1 MYWLEISVTTD
12 GEAAEAVSEFL
23 RPYAYDQGVV
33 IEQLGDPHN
42 PDPSALEP
50 QVTVKIY
57 VPEEEDSPDLRGE
70 IVEAFYHMNRLYP
83 VGEPR
88 FRELQEKDWAT
99 AWRENYHP
107 FRIGRSLWIQPSW
120 EKIDVSHSEDV
131 LITLDPGMAFGT
143 GLHPTTQMCLQALED
158 LIQPGYEV
166 LDVGTGS
173 GILSIAAAKLGA
185 AKIVAFDLDR
195 QAVRSARMN
204 AILNG
209 VDSKIFLYQGQITA
223 LGSRSWDLVL
233 INILAPVIV
242 SLLTE
247 TDLLN
252 RLNRDGRA
260 ILSGI
265 IEEQV
270 GEVRRAIEEAGGC
283 VVDELTVRDWVCL
296 VAEKNKKR
304 HALKRVITLNSP

>member
-12 GEAAEAVSEFL
+12 GEAAEAVSELL

-33 IEQLGDPHN
+33 IEQLGNPQN

-50 QVTVKIY
+50 EVTVKIF
-57 VPEEEDSPDLRGE
+57 VPEDEDSPDLRGHLM
-70 IVEAFYHMNRLYP
+70 EAFYHMNRLYP

-99 AWRENYHP
+99 AWQENYHP
-107 FRIGRSLWIQPSW
+107 FRVGRRLWIQPSW
-120 EKIDVSHSEDV
+120 EKIDDSPSGDV

-158 LIQPGYEV
+158 HIRPGYEV

-173 GILSIAAAKLGA
+173 GILSIAAVKLGA
-185 AKIVAFDLDR
+185 AKVVAFDIDR
-195 QAVRSARMN
+195 QAVRAARVN
-204 AILNG
+204 ANLNA
-209 VDSKIFLYQGQITA
+209 VANKIFLYQGQITV

-247 TDLLN
+247 TDLLK
-252 RLNRDGRA
+252 RLKRGGHA

-270 GEVRRAIEEAGGC
+270 GEVRQAIEKVGGC

-296 VAEKNKKR
+296 VTEKKS
-304 HALKRVITLNSP
+304 VMTLGGP